1 MLKELII
8 IEFLR
13 SFLKLGDIKNGN
25 KIYNFFKDIQSKND
39 FFSLYILNF
48 LYKFVCAKNVS
59 KRKSSAEY
67 FEDLFSIIFNGVVAD
82 TQKRKNL
89 NYKVPDFFTNAKDK
103 IAGNKRE
110 KADIIFPSGYT
121 LSLKTLI
128 PENKEINMGSF
139 EKQILF
145 DGFGLESF
153 LTERKNSSKIGLGSS
168 SQFEKLLNVLITA
181 KNDKI
186 FYDRFMQMVK
196 FIYGDDLLVAI
207 KKDDKMVLNFFNQ
220 DEIFNAFNTFAN
232 GVNLA
237 KIVNRYKGN
246 SIRIFKD
253 KLLEFCQRV
262 VVLEFSRLNGSILDL
277 INEFDLTLHK
287 YYAEYFNGN
296 KSVGEKAC
304 NDLKKLFLDF
314 DERSKNT

>member
-103 IAGNKRE
+103 VAGNKRE

-153 LTERKNSSKIGLGSS
+153 LTERKNSSKIGLGSA
-168 SQFEKLLNVLITA
+168 SQFEKLYKCFN
-181 KNDKI
+181 NS
-186 FYDRFMQMVK
+186 
-196 FIYGDDLLVAI
+196 
-207 KKDDKMVLNFFNQ
+207 KK
-220 DEIFNAFNTFAN
+220 
-232 GVNLA
+232 
-237 KIVNRYKGN
+237 
-246 SIRIFKD
+246 
-253 KLLEFCQRV
+253 
-262 VVLEFSRLNGSILDL
+262 
-277 INEFDLTLHK
+277 
-287 YYAEYFNGN
+287 
-296 KSVGEKAC
+296 
-304 NDLKKLFLDF
+304 
-314 DERSKNT
+314 